1 MQRDYEEN
9 LIKGRAFVEGQLLAE
24 ERRRVR
30 LVFVRP
36 GGDSSFECWGEV
48 MWINRDGA
56 VPGTGVKL
64 AELTQAERRA
74 LHRFA
79 SSERRVSEF
88 PVPLQTR
95 VVPELGVE
103 EREVVARTGSLSE
116 RVALERHFGSLVWEG
131 LLQNPDLTA
140 PEVARIAQ
148 HATLPRPLLEAI
160 VRNDTWLA
168 KPEVRHA
175 LLANQAVDAEVLE
188 RVVQALPA
196 GECAQVAQSRA
207 FRQKVRLAAKRRL
220 K

>member
-9 LIKGRAFVEGQLLAE
+9 LIKGRAFVEGHVAAE
-24 ERRRVR
+24 ERSRVR
-30 LVFVRP
+30 LVFLRP
-36 GGDSSFECWGEV
+36 GTDSTFECWGEV

-64 AELTQAERRA
+64 ARLTQTERRA

-79 SSERRVSEF
+79 SSVPRPSEL
-88 PVPLQTR
+88 PIPLQSR
-95 VVPELGVE
+95 VVPELSAE
-103 EREVVARTGSLSE
+103 EREVVARTGPLSE
-116 RVALERHFGSLVWEG
+116 RVALERHFGSVVWGG

-148 HATLPRPLLEAI
+148 HATLPRPLLEVI
-160 VRNDTWLA
+160 VSNDAWLG

-175 LLANQAVDAEVLE
+175 LLANPAVDGAALE
-188 RVVQALPA
+188 RVVRALPP
-196 GECAQVAQSRA
+196 GECSQVAHSRA
-207 FRQKVRLAAKRRL
+207 FRQKVRQAAKERL